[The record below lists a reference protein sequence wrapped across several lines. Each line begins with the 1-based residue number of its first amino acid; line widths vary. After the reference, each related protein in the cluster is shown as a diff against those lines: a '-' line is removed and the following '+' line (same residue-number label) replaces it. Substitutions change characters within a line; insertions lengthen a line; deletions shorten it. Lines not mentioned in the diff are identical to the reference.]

1 MPMNG
6 DNWESIG
13 KYYGRKDGQNYL
25 DAGGATYAC
34 HCDVTSTGWWSR
46 RAESGGQ
53 EAGCLWATKSGL
65 VQPGASLVDWLPTR
79 SSASSLVRLRRA
91 AAPEPGSAAAAAA
104 AAGVGSFALGGSGAG
119 GPVGLGAGS
128 GAAFKEVLRL
138 KGGGDRQAP
147 AATSGGDARRVVSL
161 RGVSAHPAAATG
173 RGNESEQALGIVQ
186 HSSRLRG
193 LDRLPTN
200 FDWREELAGMV
211 PPGQDPLA
219 QQSDQGPC
227 GSCYAFAGIMVLQM
241 RFRVQLYKQHGIL
254 YPLELS
260 YKSPTRCSPYTEGC
274 NGGFSYFIFRLAS
287 EVGVPLADCD
297 QQVPAGALQQTCD
310 WKCYK
315 GNEELFYA
323 KDYWHV
329 GGFSHGS
336 SEERIMREIYE
347 NGPVELAFSTT
358 AVPEFVKLSGQ
369 SAKDDTDVM
378 TVILNDHAPKER
390 YSSNPSVHRWWFAT
404 HAILAVGWGE
414 ETVKWGMVKYW
425 TVRNSWGR
433 DWGEGGYAKLRRGN
447 NDGGAEND
455 ASMVV
460 PDLSRLP
467 AGFLEKAR
475 KYHADQEAN
484 RRSWKASAEA
494 APVAG
499 HNRGGVPDYCKTRPD
514 SIDCK

>member
-433 DWGEGGYAKLRRGN
+433 DWGEVWSRPSRALRPRL
-447 NDGGAEND
+447 AEF
-455 ASMVV
+455 
-460 PDLSRLP
+460 P
-467 AGFLEKAR
+467 AR
-475 KYHADQEAN
+475 
-484 RRSWKASAEA
+484 
-494 APVAG
+494 VAT
-499 HNRGGVPDYCKTRPD
+499 P
-514 SIDCK
+514 S